1 MPARWYPVKI
11 KAKPLSLS
19 SSPTSIITVIT
30 NSSYGIASLRS
41 PHSWALTA
49 EINTNHQ
56 DKDMDENVPYMNSVK
71 KLHPMLDKI
80 QNAGVPE
87 TFNKDFL
94 VDLGYTS
101 SYDTALIKL
110 LRYLGMLD
118 SSNKPQDSYRQF
130 VDHTKAKTVL
140 AQRIRVAYDDLYL
153 SDKNADSKQT
163 NQLQGWFKT
172 KTGSGEAVAKKIAST
187 FKSLADYADFS
198 GVAPAQEEPSAAP
211 KEDIP
216 PVIPGVPPIIH
227 PKNTDIGLVYRF
239 EIHLPDTQNVDTFR
253 AIFKAL
259 REELM
264 P

>member
-1 MPARWYPVKI
+1 
-11 KAKPLSLS
+11 
-19 SSPTSIITVIT
+19 
-30 NSSYGIASLRS
+30 
-41 PHSWALTA
+41 
-49 EINTNHQ
+49 
-56 DKDMDENVPYMNSVK
+56 MDENVPYMNSIN
-71 KLHPMLDKI
+71 KLHTMLDAI

-94 VDLGYTS
+94 VDLGFTS
-101 SYDTALIKL
+101 SYDTALIKV

-130 VDHTKAKTVL
+130 VDHTKAKKVL
-140 AQRIRVAYDDLYL
+140 ASRIRAAFDDLYL
-153 SDKNADSKQT
+153 ADKNAHTKQS
-163 NQLQGWFKT
+163 NQLKGWFKT
-172 KTGSGEAVAKKIAST
+172 KTGNGDAVAMKIAST

-198 GVAPAQEEPSAAP
+198 GPEPVVSAVNGGAQDLPPAPE
-211 KEDIP
+211 IP
-216 PVIPGVPPIIH
+216 PIVPPR
-227 PKNTDIGLVYRF
+227 NADIGLVYRF

>member
-1 MPARWYPVKI
+1 
-11 KAKPLSLS
+11 
-19 SSPTSIITVIT
+19 
-30 NSSYGIASLRS
+30 
-41 PHSWALTA
+41 
-49 EINTNHQ
+49 
-56 DKDMDENVPYMNSVK
+56 MDENVPYMNSVK
-71 KLHPMLDKI
+71 KLHAMLDAI

-101 SYDTALIKL
+101 SYDTSLIKV

-130 VDHTKAKTVL
+130 VDHTKAKKVL
-140 AQRIRVAYDDLYL
+140 AERIRVAFDDLYL
-153 SDKNADSKQT
+153 SDKNAHTKQAT
-163 NQLQGWFKT
+163 QLKGWFKT
-172 KTGSGEAVAKKIAST
+172 KTGSGDAVAKKTAST

-198 GVAPAQEEPSAAP
+198 GPIPSTQKPATEKDDHTNNEKP
-211 KEDIP
+211 EI
-216 PVIPGVPPIIH
+216 PPIIS
-227 PKNTDIGLVYRF
+227 PNNADIGLVYRF

-253 AIFKAL
+253 AIFRAL

>member
-1 MPARWYPVKI
+1 
-11 KAKPLSLS
+11 
-19 SSPTSIITVIT
+19 
-30 NSSYGIASLRS
+30 
-41 PHSWALTA
+41 
-49 EINTNHQ
+49 
-56 DKDMDENVPYMNSVK
+56 MDENVPYMNSVK

-101 SYDTALIKL
+101 SYDNALIKV

-140 AQRIRVAYDDLYL
+140 AQRIRIAYDDLYL

-187 FKSLADYADFS
+187 FKSLADYADFN
-198 GVAPAQEEPSAAP
+198 GVAEAPVAPQVPPADETPS
-211 KEDIP
+211 E
-216 PVIPGVPPIIH
+216 IPGLPPIVPP
-227 PKNTDIGLVYRF
+227 KSTDIGLVYRF

>member
-1 MPARWYPVKI
+1 
-11 KAKPLSLS
+11 
-19 SSPTSIITVIT
+19 
-30 NSSYGIASLRS
+30 
-41 PHSWALTA
+41 
-49 EINTNHQ
+49 
-56 DKDMDENVPYMNSVK
+56 MDENVPYMNSVN
-71 KLHPMLDKI
+71 KLHTMLDSI

-94 VDLGYTS
+94 VDLGFTS
-101 SYDTALIKL
+101 SYDTALIKV

-130 VDHTKAKTVL
+130 VDHTKAKKVL
-140 AQRIRVAYDDLYL
+140 ASRIRASFDDLYL
-153 SDKNADSKQT
+153 ADKNAHTKQS
-163 NQLQGWFKT
+163 NQLKGWFKT
-172 KTGSGEAVAKKIAST
+172 KTGNGDAVAMKIAST

-198 GVAPAQEEPSAAP
+198 GPDPVTPIVNGGSQDQPPAPGM
-211 KEDIP
+211 P
-216 PVIPGVPPIIH
+216 PIVPP
-227 PKNTDIGLVYRF
+227 KNADIGLVYRF

>member
-1 MPARWYPVKI
+1 
-11 KAKPLSLS
+11 
-19 SSPTSIITVIT
+19 
-30 NSSYGIASLRS
+30 
-41 PHSWALTA
+41 
-49 EINTNHQ
+49 
-56 DKDMDENVPYMNSVK
+56 MDENVPYMNSVK
-71 KLHPMLDKI
+71 KLHAMLDGI

-101 SYDTALIKL
+101 SYDVSLIKV

-118 SSNKPQDSYRQF
+118 SSNKPQDTYRQF
-130 VDHTKAKTVL
+130 VDHTKAKKVL
-140 AQRIRVAYDDLYL
+140 ADRLRVAFDDLYL
-153 SDKNADSKQT
+153 SDKNAHTKQA

-172 KTGSGEAVAKKIAST
+172 KTGNGEAVAKKIAST
-187 FKSLADYADFS
+187 FKSLADYADFT
-198 GVAPAQEEPSAAP
+198 GPAPQAAP
-211 KEDIP
+211 KETEAPPENDAQDHPNIP
-216 PVIPGVPPIIH
+216 PIVPS
-227 PKNTDIGLVYRF
+227 KQSDIGLVYRF